1 MAFTENLCVVIQMP
15 ELSRDIKSASNV
27 LLKALKTINEAHL
40 AHFSRRT
47 HPEIGLVKH
56 VRKKLLD
63 RTDVKVL
70 PTTKGLHEAYGEIV
84 FLRQPDVDLSFQYRN
99 LLHGVEFKVLRK
111 VSFYSGLEEAIAYS
125 TYGMDFS
132 WIVHFFRRS
141 FEDAKNYERWMKFAI
156 ERSKCLS
163 VGYVT
168 STAQHP
174 EVVVYPKEPFRR
186 GNEKD
191 LEEVVSSIRRE
202 LVARS

>member
-1 MAFTENLCVVIQMP
+1 MP
-15 ELSRDIKSASNV
+15 ELSKDIKSASSV

-40 AHFSRRT
+40 AHFVRKT
-47 HPEIGLVKH
+47 VPELELVKH

-70 PTTKGLHEAYGEIV
+70 PTTKGLHEVYGEIV
-84 FLRQPDVDLSFQYRN
+84 FLRQPDVDLSFEYRN
-99 LLHGVEFKVLRK
+99 LLHGVEFKLLRK
-111 VSFYSGLEEAIAYS
+111 GVSFYSGLEEAIAYS

-132 WIVHFFRRS
+132 WIVHFFRKS
-141 FEDAKNYERWMKFAI
+141 FEDAKYYERWMKFVI

-168 STAQHP
+168 STAQCP
-174 EVVVYPKEPFRR
+174 KVVAYPKEPFGR

-191 LEEVVSSIRRE
+191 LEEVVSSMRTE
-202 LVARS
+202 LVASS